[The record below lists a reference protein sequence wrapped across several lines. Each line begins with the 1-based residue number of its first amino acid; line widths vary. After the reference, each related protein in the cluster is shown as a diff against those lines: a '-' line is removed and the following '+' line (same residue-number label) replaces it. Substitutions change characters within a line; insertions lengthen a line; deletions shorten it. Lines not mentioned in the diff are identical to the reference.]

1 MIYIHTTMWRIA
13 TVLGL
18 ITGAF
23 GFGTIRGAFK
33 SEIGVD
39 LADAMYATRM
49 AGATYCP
56 REDLLAWTC
65 GHCVA
70 NLTRVEVISEDT
82 QVVMG
87 VDGSRCVVAFRGSSD
102 TENWIS
108 NFEFA
113 KTEPYPDPEVSVHH
127 GLYDEYGDYKERV
140 MEFLAVHAG
149 DCDDIFVTGHSSGG
163 ALAMFFAYD
172 LMLAGRPCTVYT
184 LGKPRIGNDAFA
196 QSIDESLLTHY
207 RLTHAHDI
215 VPHLPEVV
223 LGFTHTSHEVWWPG
237 DGVEKYVECDGSEDK
252 QCSDSCAPLSC
263 TSTDDHLTYLGVRLG
278 NGGC

>member
-1 MIYIHTTMWRIA
+1 MWRIT

-33 SEIGVD
+33 SEIGFD

-65 GHCVA
+65 EHCVA
-70 NLTRVEVISEDT
+70 NLTKIEVISEYT

-87 VDGSRCVVAFRGSSD
+87 LDGRRCVVAFRGSSD

-113 KTEPYPDPEVSVHH
+113 KTEPYLDPDISVHH
-127 GLYDEYGDYKERV
+127 GLYDEYGDYKDRV
-140 MEFLAVHAG
+140 MEFLAMHAG

-184 LGKPRIGNDAFA
+184 LGKPRIGNDVFA
-196 QSIDESLLTHY
+196 ESIDESLLTHY
-207 RLTHAHDI
+207 RLTHANDI

-223 LGFTHTSHEVWWPG
+223 LGFTHTSNEVWWPG
-237 DGVEKYVECDGSEDK
+237 DGVEKYVECNGSEDK